1 MLSQIQFD
9 GAVAACGNAHGMD
22 LPASVAPF
30 ILRGVSL
37 LGVEAVRPRLALR
50 REAWARLARDLDKD
64 VLARMSETIPF
75 AQALERARQIVDGKV
90 RGRLVVEI
98 G

>member
-1 MLSQIQFD
+1 
-9 GAVAACGNAHGMD
+9 
-22 LPASVAPF
+22 
-30 ILRGVSL
+30 
-37 LGVEAVRPRLALR
+37 VRPRLALR

-64 VLARMSETIPF
+64 ALARMSETIPF